1 MEAVAWNL
9 PKSPVPQ
16 QQVLDPNN
24 VGEALEATSSDI
36 AVVPA
41 ELSAIDRLEDLR
53 TQWVRV
59 AKADQHAVPEQ
70 IVAVAPSGHPLR
82 QSIWV
87 RSGHVV
93 NLLSTLIKRAYLLS
107 LSGREK

>member
-24 VGEALEATSSDI
+24 VGEALEATSFDI

-59 AKADQHAVPEQ
+59 AKAD
-70 IVAVAPSGHPLR
+70 
-82 QSIWV
+82 
-87 RSGHVV
+87 
-93 NLLSTLIKRAYLLS
+93 
-107 LSGREK
+107 